1 MARKLQGMKS
11 TLRTRRSALS
21 LIGLS
26 AASVAV
32 GRGALAQ
39 TQPATLR
46 LDWTPSGYHAPYF
59 YALSR
64 GYYKDR
70 GVDLQIFDG
79 KGSLSTLTAISEGAD
94 TIGIASLAT
103 MALGVS
109 QGRPLIAVG
118 GMIQTMPDAVISL
131 KGSGITS
138 PKDLEGKTW
147 GFNPDDYSTRL
158 FPAFA
163 KAAGFDESKVKKIQL
178 SHAIVHTA
186 LLQGRIDFM
195 VGWEFTDA
203 LRVARQKPIEKPIK
217 YADYGVNMLGGGLF
231 VAKKTAAEKPA
242 LLRGFLAATAKGFE
256 EGLKDPEAA
265 VAALVAAR
273 PGSDRELLL
282 EQLRRT
288 PPYLH
293 TKNSAGKG
301 FGYMALAD
309 WEQTLVLMKQAFESF
324 KAELKPSEV
333 YTDDFLPKQ

>member
-1 MARKLQGMKS
+1 MIKKRTLLKS
-11 TLRTRRSALS
+11 LAALP
-21 LIGLS
+21 LVNL
-26 AASVAV
+26 
-32 GRGALAQ
+32 GAGNANAQ
-39 TQPATLR
+39 TQSATLR

-59 YALSR
+59 LALSR
-64 GYYKDR
+64 GYYKAQ
-70 GVDLQIFDG
+70 GIELQIFDG

-109 QGRPLIAVG
+109 QGRPLMAIG
-118 GMIQTMPDAVISL
+118 GMIQTMPDSIISL
-131 KGSGITS
+131 KGSGITK

-163 KAAGFDESKVKKIQL
+163 AAAGFDASKVKKVQL
-178 SHAIVHTA
+178 SHAIVHTS
-186 LLQGRIDFM
+186 LLQRQIDFM

-203 LRVARQKPIEKPIK
+203 LRVARQKPIEQPIK

-231 VAKKTAAEKPA
+231 VSKKTAAEKPD
-242 LLRGFLAATAKGFE
+242 LLRKFLAVTAKGFE
-256 EGLKDPEAA
+256 DSLKDPEAA

-273 PGSDRELLL
+273 PGSDKELLL

-293 TKNSAGKG
+293 TKNTAGKG
-301 FGYMALAD
+301 FGYMAQAD

-324 KAELKPSEV
+324 KADLKPTDV
-333 YTDDFLPKQ
+333 YTDEFLPKQ